1 MDVLYKTD
9 WIESK
14 KKSSLGSEQVR
25 NDDRNHVSLA
35 GLTDHRFSIKVPKCL
50 IFGCFYSIFLLK
62 DPTSSKYPDFQ
73 LQESKEVQLSIT
85 CIQEKAQLDVL
96 LM

>member
-14 KKSSLGSEQVR
+14 KNLVWAQSKSEMM
-25 NDDRNHVSLA
+25 
-35 GLTDHRFSIKVPKCL
+35 TEWKVPKCL
-50 IFGCFYSIFLLK
+50 IFGCFYSIFLFK
-62 DPTSSKYPDFQ
+62 DPTSSKYPDLQ